1 MSTPD
6 FLLFPSLP
14 SDFDSKGVS
23 ISIDCLDEILKVHL
37 QADQWAIV
45 RGGGWFER
53 SGPRWHCGDATF
65 RTRWIFSSG
74 LLTVEYGTDGGIAFE
89 GDLDSTTIVE
99 KGKRGLT
106 NENTNI

>member
-1 MSTPD
+1 MSNPD

-53 SGPRWHCGDATF
+53 SGPRWHCDDATMRPF
-65 RTRWIFSSG
+65 APDGIFHP
-74 LLTVEYGTDGGIAFE
+74 V
-89 GDLDSTTIVE
+89 
-99 KGKRGLT
+99 R
-106 NENTNI
+106 